1 MWQNTEVLIP
11 HYCSIVASICGDYRL
26 SIAVFVSTKR
36 TVSYRNLSIR
46 ELNFENYGNGA
57 AELCQRNQSML
68 RKALY
73 LLSGV
78 VSKPVTHSSALTL
91 GRSEAERTYSS
102 HKKRKTLIHALQPAS
117 SHYATH
123 RKRNVLTYHPPQ
135 APIPLPKPLL
145 LSAATR
151 TATNARGRGGEAGRS
166 QGVKPAKHKG

>member
-1 MWQNTEVLIP
+1 
-11 HYCSIVASICGDYRL
+11 
-26 SIAVFVSTKR
+26 
-36 TVSYRNLSIR
+36 
-46 ELNFENYGNGA
+46 
-57 AELCQRNQSML
+57 ML

-91 GRSEAERTYSS
+91 GKSEAERTYSS
-102 HKKRKTLIHALQPAS
+102 HKKRKTQIHALKPAS

-135 APIPLPKPLL
+135 APLPLPKPLL

-166 QGVKPAKHKG
+166 QGVKSAKQRSWRWCDVVSAMSHLTITSREVRRNKVASKAPPTRTQRLASEESAGYHQATSCVVARLQVHV